1 MRTGTETVN
10 PCTCYHFGNSENVKN
25 IHRGVLFSV
34 KLNNETC
41 DFTKRTLLHVF
52 FSRFLNRTTGTKTC
66 KVSCIYMTKIIL
78 KKNAFY

>member
-1 MRTGTETVN
+1 MRTGTETVY
-10 PCTCYHFGNSENVKN
+10 PCTCYHFDNSENVKK

-52 FSRFLNRTTGTKTC
+52 FFTFFKLYNWYQNVQS
-66 KVSCIYMTKIIL
+66 VSHLYDADYT
-78 KKNAFY
+78 

>member
-10 PCTCYHFGNSENVKN
+10 PYTCYHFDNSENVKN

-52 FSRFLNRTTGTKTC
+52 FFTFFKSYNWYQNVQSVLHLYDEDYT
-66 KVSCIYMTKIIL
+66 
-78 KKNAFY
+78 